1 MKFEDITV
9 GCKGYWGLRC
19 DGSFYL
25 FIFLKIGTSVWEK
38 RAISTFK
45 VKEFSVLKVEVAYCS
60 KYVCL
65 STKVN
70 DVTHQTS
77 MTLKGTVNSRIL
89 NLVMLIILN
98 RPLFPVSIKFLL
110 HLEYVYS
117 DAINVSVMQI
127 IVKDFPSLYRFLYT
141 KYLQRISRYQLRCY

>member
-1 MKFEDITV
+1 MKCEAIPV
-9 GCKGYWGLRC
+9 VCKGYWGLRC
-19 DGSFYL
+19 NVL
-25 FIFLKIGTSVWEK
+25 KKKIGTSVWGK

-45 VKEFSVLKVEVAYCS
+45 VKETSVLKTEVACCP

-89 NLVMLIILN
+89 NLAIYVDN
-98 RPLFPVSIKFLL
+98 IK
-110 HLEYVYS
+110 
-117 DAINVSVMQI
+117 
-127 IVKDFPSLYRFLYT
+127 
-141 KYLQRISRYQLRCY
+141 